1 LQAKLHFEHV
11 MQSSGCKPLSYD
23 NPRRE
28 YAELD
33 QQIAECKEEA
43 DWLVMFRLL
52 LWKGQLQQVVCFTA

>member
-1 LQAKLHFEHV
+1 